1 MGFDLSSSFD
11 EPIFKPSSVE
21 VKKLVIIAVEGA
33 KTEHRYFSH
42 IKSNFSELKKSIIE
56 FELIKRDK
64 CTENHSEPHQVVETI
79 TELIENPEQLKELK
93 SNYRNFSDDYKDIF
107 WIVIDREKVESR
119 KQKIIETLK
128 VCNDQNIKM
137 SLINPTFEFWL
148 LLHFDISSYP
158 NEDLFKNE
166 KISRNGKPF
175 LARKLVDHLGSYKK
189 SRYGTDFITKES
201 INLAMVQEKT
211 FENEVEKIIDNLG
224 SNVGDLIS
232 EILEL

>member
-1 MGFDLSSSFD
+1 MGFDPSSSFD

-42 IKSNFSELKKSIIE
+42 IKNNFNDLKKSIIE
-56 FELIKRDK
+56 FEVIKRDK
-64 CTENHSEPHQVVETI
+64 DSENNSEPDQVVESI
-79 TELIENPEQLKELK
+79 TELIENPELLKDLK
-93 SNYRNFSDDYKDIF
+93 SNYRNFSADYEDLF

-119 KQKIIETLK
+119 KQKIIDTLK
-128 VCNDQNIKM
+128 VCDEYNIKM

-148 LLHFDISSYP
+148 LLHFDISSYSKK
-158 NEDLFKNE
+158 DLFKNE
-166 KISRNGKPF
+166 KTSKNGKPF
-175 LARKLVDHLGSYKK
+175 LARKLVEHLGSYKK
-189 SRYGTDFITKES
+189 SRYGTSFITKES
-201 INLAMVQEKT
+201 TNLAMLQEKT

-224 SNVGDLIS
+224 SNVGELIS